1 MVASWRAALETRSN
15 SVRAPLCF
23 LLTLEALDSKETR
36 LFHLCLHSG
45 SSKPMISYS
54 PNVSSKCLFVLS
66 LSFQGLGQGWGGRA
80 WRRGKGSSLL
90 GEEEQCQLSLQQPG
104 GTIRT
109 QGMFVTI
116 SKSGLNCFGLNW
128 LRALSLEEGFWL
140 SHFWSRVSGVVFFI
154 WHWCPKFWKDKNIKN
169 LNTWG
174 VITQWTQI
182 TLTWWSHR
190 IITVIRLLSRLLSV
204 VRELSNVNYF
214 VAAWGELWG
223 WFLVL
228 QASSPWPLDVQL

>member
-1 MVASWRAALETRSN
+1 MVASRHAALETRSN
-15 SVRAPLCF
+15 SVWAPLCF

-80 WRRGKGSSLL
+80 WRRGKGSTLL

-104 GTIRT
+104 GAIRT
-109 QGMFVTI
+109 QGMFVII

-128 LRALSLEEGFWL
+128 SRALRVWRKASDDPIFGVGSL
-140 SHFWSRVSGVVFFI
+140 VSSFFFDI
-154 WHWCPKFWKDKNIKN
+154 GAQSFERIK
-169 LNTWG
+169 
-174 VITQWTQI
+174 
-182 TLTWWSHR
+182 TLR
-190 IITVIRLLSRLLSV
+190 I
-204 VRELSNVNYF
+204 
-214 VAAWGELWG
+214 
-223 WFLVL
+223 
-228 QASSPWPLDVQL
+228 